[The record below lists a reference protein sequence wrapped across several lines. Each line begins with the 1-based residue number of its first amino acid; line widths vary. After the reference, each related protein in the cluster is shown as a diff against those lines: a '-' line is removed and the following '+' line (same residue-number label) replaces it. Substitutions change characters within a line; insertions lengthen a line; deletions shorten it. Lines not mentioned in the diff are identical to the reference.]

1 MAILDGVPGLQVTIQ
16 SFERDLP
23 EYPDDNP
30 WSHRKFSHLPHSM
43 RSSTYVE
50 CIPDAEFR
58 IRLLLKHPYRMT
70 SENVTFKASVDGHGI
85 AQASCNETIYEQSY
99 KCYMELI
106 TSRLE
111 RISATEL
118 SSRTLKF
125 SSIKKGLYKRSLVL
139 SWNTNTK
146 QLTMQTLIES
156 KATRNL

>member
-1 MAILDGVPGLQVTIQ
+1 
-16 SFERDLP
+16 
-23 EYPDDNP
+23 
-30 WSHRKFSHLPHSM
+30 
-43 RSSTYVE
+43 
-50 CIPDAEFR
+50 
-58 IRLLLKHPYRMT
+58 MT

-85 AQASCNETIYEQSY
+85 AQASCNEAVYEQSY

-125 SSIKKGLYKRSLVL
+125 NSIKTGLYEHSLAL

-146 QLTMQTLIES
+146 QLTMQTPIE
-156 KATRNL
+156 